1 MHLSPKRKYI
11 QQTYFVFKTKIRVV
25 EDEMHFVILE
35 YIASPLLEKS
45 EYSENNTEYRYIII

>member
-1 MHLSPKRKYI
+1 MSTTPSYTI
-11 QQTYFVFKTKIRVV
+11 FV